1 MQQQQQQQQ
10 QQEQLNVSNMSSAV
24 QVSVENQVASAVLG
38 VCFILGVP
46 GNLVV
51 VHVLRHKL
59 GGGSFTLW
67 LMLNLAV
74 SDLLTLLTLP
84 VWIHT
89 LQHGWSLG
97 SVACKILAHLVYWSL
112 YTSVLCVT
120 LLSVQ
125 RYVQVLYPQ
134 RWTKI
139 KATVHRILLAIV
151 WTLGGLMSCHA
162 LVQREVVLLKD
173 GLLHCRP
180 EYGSDGENIATH
192 LLESLL
198 LFVLPFSILASLY
211 IALHRR
217 VKQTVR
223 SGHKRMKKLV
233 FRIIMVFFVLSI
245 PIHLNNLLTV
255 GAVSSGSQN
264 FLQFTRVTGNIAG
277 AVTFI
282 NSCVNPFL
290 YAFSHRTLRR
300 ASIIG
305 TLNQNS
311 SSVQSCSINA
321 KQHVMV
327 SGDLI

>member
-1 MQQQQQQQQ
+1 MQQQQQQQ
-10 QQEQLNVSNMSSAV
+10 LNISNMNATV
-24 QVSVENQVASAVLG
+24 QVTVENQVASALLG
-38 VCFILGVP
+38 LCFVLGVP

-51 VHVLRHKL
+51 IEVLRRKL
-59 GGGSFTLW
+59 VGGSFTLW

-89 LQHGWSLG
+89 LQHGWNLG
-97 SVACKILAHLVYWSL
+97 SVACKLLAHMVYWSL

-134 RWTKI
+134 RWAKV
-139 KATVHRILLAIV
+139 KATGHRILLAIV
-151 WTLGGLMSCHA
+151 WTLGGLLSCHA
-162 LVQREVVLLKD
+162 LVQRDIVLWRD

-180 EYGSDGENIATH
+180 HYRWDGEKVATL

-198 LFVLPFSILASLY
+198 MFVLPFSILASLY

-223 SGHKRMKKLV
+223 SGHRRMKKLV
-233 FRIIMVFFVLSI
+233 FRIIMVFFILSI
-245 PIHLNNLLTV
+245 PIHLNNLLTI
-255 GAVSSGSQN
+255 GAISSGSNN
-264 FLQFTRVTGNIAG
+264 FLQFTKVTGNIAG
-277 AVTFI
+277 AVSFI
-282 NSCVNPFL
+282 NSCVNPYL

-300 ASIIG
+300 QSIVRS
-305 TLNQNS
+305 LNQNS
-311 SSVQSCSINA
+311 SSVQSCSLNV
-321 KQHVMV
+321 KQTVIL
-327 SGDLI
+327 S